1 MLRVHAC
8 YAEAHRR
15 LDPDRVT
22 GELAR
27 ELTLMARWLG
37 LDTVAVADR
46 GDLAPAL
53 RSAVAA

>member
-1 MLRVHAC
+1 MHAC